1 MTNDTAILSIAPLPE
16 NIPAPVSEYYYY
28 NGHFSE
34 KQTSFKQFS
43 PLFLVFSHIIFFS
56 QILLTDQSAF
66 AVQQFFFQQKFMQI
80 ALSETLKS
88 F

>member
-1 MTNDTAILSIAPLPE
+1 LSIAPLPE

-43 PLFLVFSHIIFFS
+43 PLFLTFSSIIFFS
-56 QILLTDQSAF
+56 QILLTGQSAF
-66 AVQQFFFQQKFMQI
+66 AV
-80 ALSETLKS
+80 
-88 F
+88 

>member
-34 KQTSFKQFS
+34 MQTSFKQIS
-43 PLFLVFSHIIFFS
+43 PLFLAFSLLSFVS
-56 QILLTDQSAF
+56 QILLTGQSAF
-66 AVQQFFFQQKFMQI
+66 AVQQPFF
-80 ALSETLKS
+80 
-88 F
+88 

>member
-43 PLFLVFSHIIFFS
+43 PLFLVFSLILKIHKKFTKVALLIFN
-56 QILLTDQSAF
+56 IECYY
-66 AVQQFFFQQKFMQI
+66 KI
-80 ALSETLKS
+80 NS
-88 F
+88 FKKAA